1 MILVIAHELLCD
13 STPLFTTYRRDTLS
27 RGVKGL
33 NLSPP
38 DSASDQSEPET
49 IELTLV

>member
-1 MILVIAHELLCD
+1 MILVIVHELLCD
-13 STPLFTTYRRDTLS
+13 STPLFTTYRQDTLS

-38 DSASDQSEPET
+38 DSAKDQSEPET
-49 IELTLV
+49 IELTLA